1 MPRSYQDDA
10 IEHCKRLYLKFNG
23 QQHDRIEAEMRRAGW
38 PSWSKQNLYT
48 RGQGENQ
55 KIGWIEKFGWE
66 AALKLHLATRD
77 EGAKAPADKIFSEIE
92 AIRQKIFEELQ
103 AKGISSRDLVYQHSA
118 YLRLSIEA
126 ISKTGAGNT
135 LEGFVVAWERL
146 LDWLVVIS
154 PTALA
159 ELLKVDTLILEK
171 AAEEYGVKEERVSS
185 RKD

>member
-1 MPRSYQDDA
+1 MPRFYQDDA
-10 IEHCKRLYLKFNG
+10 IEHCRRLYFKFNG

-38 PSWSKQNLYT
+38 PNWSKQNLYT

-77 EGAKAPADKIFSEIE
+77 EGTQAPADKIFTEIE
-92 AIRQKIFEELQ
+92 TIRQKIFEELQ
-103 AKGISSRDLVYQHSA
+103 TKGISQRDLVYQHSA

-126 ISKTGAGNT
+126 LNKVGAGNT
-135 LEGFVVAWERL
+135 LEAFVSAWERL
-146 LDWLVVIS
+146 LDWLAVIS

-159 ELLKVDTLILEK
+159 ELLKVDNLILEK
-171 AAEEYGVKEERVSS
+171 AAAEYGVEERKVSS